1 VPLAPAVPRIAELT
15 APAAW
20 CTVDFISDIHLQASE
35 PATFAAWQA
44 YMAGT
49 AADAVF
55 ILGDLFDVWVG
66 DDVLDGDPSGFD
78 AACAQVLQQT
88 GARLAL
94 FFMHGNRDFLVGPA
108 LMARCR
114 ASLLDDPTLLA
125 FDGRRWLLSHG
136 DALCLD
142 DLDYMRFRDEVR
154 SAAWQ
159 HAFLR
164 KPLAQR
170 QAIAQDLRRQSR
182 EQHERRRLSG
192 ERYIDVHAGA
202 ARQWL
207 QAAQA
212 PVLIHGHTHQPA
224 DHPLGDGLQRVVLS
238 DWDAAATP
246 PRLEVLR
253 LSAAGLQRLA
263 PS

>member
-1 VPLAPAVPRIAELT
+1 MATAVPRIAGLT

-20 CTVDFISDIHLQASE
+20 RTVDFISDIHLQASE

-49 AADAVF
+49 SADAVF

-66 DDVLDGDPSGFD
+66 DDAVDGDPSGFD
-78 AACAQVLQQT
+78 ASCAQVLQQA
-88 GARLAL
+88 GERLAL
-94 FFMHGNRDFLVGPA
+94 YVMHGNRDFLAGPA

-114 ASLLDDPTLLA
+114 GTLLDDPTLLDFA
-125 FDGRRWLLSHG
+125 GQRWLLSHG

-142 DLDYMRFRDEVR
+142 DVDYMRFRGEVR

-159 HAFLR
+159 QAFLG
-164 KPLAQR
+164 KPLAER
-170 QAIAQDLRRQSR
+170 QAIAQGLRRQSR
-182 EQHERRRLSG
+182 AQHEKRRLSG
-192 ERYIDVHAGA
+192 ETSIDVNADA

-207 QAAQA
+207 QAAGA
-212 PVLIHGHTHQPA
+212 ATLVHGHTHQPA
-224 DHPLGDGLQRVVLS
+224 VHQLGDGLQRVVLS

-253 LSAAGLQRLA
+253 LTATGLQRL
-263 PS
+263 PLG

>member
-1 VPLAPAVPRIAELT
+1 MATAVPRIAELT

-20 CTVDFISDIHLQASE
+20 RTVDFISDIHLQASE

-49 AADAVF
+49 PADAVF

-66 DDVLDGDPSGFD
+66 DDVVDGDRSGFD
-78 AACAQVLQQT
+78 AACAQVLQQA
-88 GARLAL
+88 GERLAL
-94 FFMHGNRDFLVGPA
+94 FVMHGNRDFLVGGA
-108 LMARCR
+108 LMTRCR
-114 ASLLDDPTLLA
+114 STLLDDPTLLDFA
-125 FDGRRWLLSHG
+125 GQRWLLSHG

-142 DLDYMRFRDEVR
+142 DLDYMRFREQVR

-159 HAFLR
+159 HAFLG
-164 KPLAQR
+164 KALDER

-182 EQHERRRLSG
+182 AQHDRRRLSG
-192 ERYIDVHAGA
+192 ETYIDVNADA
-202 ARQWL
+202 ARLWL

-224 DHPLGDGLQRVVLS
+224 THELGGGLQRVVLS

-253 LSAAGLQRLA
+253 LTAAGPQRMAL
-263 PS
+263 S